1 MHEPGASSDR
11 ISNSMSLNIV
21 LTRAS
26 SGMAFSSTVIYS
38 EGSKVLLAFMKN
50 TFRVRSLAA
59 HSIEIEAYE

>member
-26 SGMAFSSTVIYS
+26 SGMALSSTVIYS
-38 EGSKVLLAFMKN
+38 EGSKVLLASMKN

-59 HSIEIEAYE
+59 HSIEIEVYE